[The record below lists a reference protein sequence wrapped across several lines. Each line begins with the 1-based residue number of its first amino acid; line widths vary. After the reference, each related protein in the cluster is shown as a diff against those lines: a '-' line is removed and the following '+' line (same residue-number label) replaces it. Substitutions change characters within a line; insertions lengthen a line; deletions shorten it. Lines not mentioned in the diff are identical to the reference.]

1 VIAEIIGAV
10 ASNSLFL
17 IGDAAAM
24 SVDVV
29 SYACSTWGERVK
41 DRTGAIDAG
50 TRMWINI
57 YIPLASVV
65 ALLAVS
71 KSVSIDVSIDVIVIA
86 IIIII
91 IVIVIT
97 AASPYMLLMLLALPP
112 LPVIAV
118 AVPLAPCRHPPP
130 LGMTERWC
138 SRLELTYA
146 LLDP

>member
-1 VIAEIIGAV
+1 MIAEIIGAV

-71 KSVSIDVSIDVIVIA
+71 KSVSIDVSIIA

-118 AVPLAPCRHPPP
+118 AAPLAPCRHPPP
-130 LGMTERWC
+130 LGMTECWC

>member
-71 KSVSIDVSIDVIVIA
+71 ESVSMDVIVVVIIFVIIVIVIV

-91 IVIVIT
+91 IIIT
-97 AASPYMLLMLLALPP
+97 IITIYA
-112 LPVIAV
+112 
-118 AVPLAPCRHPPP
+118 
-130 LGMTERWC
+130 
-138 SRLELTYA
+138 A
-146 LLDP
+146 LLSMLTLSLSPSPLDVAIPRH

>member
-1 VIAEIIGAV
+1 MIAEIIGAV

-41 DRTGAIDAG
+41 DRTGTIDAG

-65 ALLAVS
+65 ALLAVTPS
-71 KSVSIDVSIDVIVIA
+71 LYGVISLPTRGDGVL
-86 IIIII
+86 
-91 IVIVIT
+91 VP
-97 AASPYMLLMLLALPP
+97 SPCANLH
-112 LPVIAV
+112 V
-118 AVPLAPCRHPPP
+118 A
-130 LGMTERWC
+130 
-138 SRLELTYA
+138 
-146 LLDP
+146 